1 MIDDA
6 VKGRE
11 LPAVSFP
18 VDRSKLMELGRSF
31 FDPDPAWHDLEAAR
45 AAGFPDVPTPPTVT
59 TLVDHW
65 RAGGALETAAAI
77 GADLAR
83 LLHGEAAWEYHT
95 PVRIGDTLTA
105 TGVITDVTRREGK
118 RGGTMT
124 LVTIQTDFVNQD
136 GVLAVRRRDTLIETG
151 A

>member
-1 MIDDA
+1 MIDDSI
-6 VKGRE
+6 KGRT
-11 LPAVSFP
+11 LGSVSFP

-31 FDPDPAWHDLEAAR
+31 FDPDPLWHDSDAAS
-45 AAGFPDVPTPPTVT
+45 AAGFDHVPTPPTVT
-59 TLVDHW
+59 TLLDHW

-83 LLHGEAAWEYHT
+83 VLHGEAAWEYLA
-95 PVRIGDTLTA
+95 PVRAGDTLTSSA
-105 TGVITDVTRREGK
+105 TITDVTRREGK

-124 LVTIQTDFVNQD
+124 LVTIQTEFTNQD
-136 GVLAVRRRDTLIETG
+136 GELAVRRRDTLIETG